1 MKELTNHKK
10 EINKGIIIGVL
21 IFSIISIM
29 TFDMLVPKISIDNKR
44 NIIFNSILFS
54 IPLTRWIGNW
64 LFDKIKV
71 DTFKPIL
78 FSLTIYSIFFFLV
91 FLFKTFLYYT

>member
-1 MKELTNHKK
+1 MEHITNKK

-21 IFSIISIM
+21 IFSIISIL

-54 IPLTRWIGNW
+54 IPLTKWIGNW
-64 LFDKIKV
+64 VFDKIKV

-78 FSLTIYSIFFFLV
+78 FGLTIYSIFFFLV
-91 FLFKTFLYYT
+91 FLIKSFLFYT

>member
-1 MKELTNHKK
+1 MEHITNKK

-21 IFSIISIM
+21 IFSIISIL

-54 IPLTRWIGNW
+54 IPLTKWIGNW
-64 LFDKIKV
+64 VFDKIKV

-78 FSLTIYSIFFFLV
+78 FGLTIYSIFFFLV
-91 FLFKTFLYYT
+91 FLIKSFLYYT